1 MYLRDRYYRLIYLK
15 MNIYSYYKNSTPYYM
30 HNNALNL
37 SRNEINRL
45 YLMTHQLYTQNSTN
59 DLYNQT
65 LMTNSA
71 NNIYNRS
78 FL

>member
-1 MYLRDRYYRLIYLK
+1 
-15 MNIYSYYKNSTPYYM
+15 MNIYSYYRNPTPYYI
-30 HNNALNL
+30 HNNALHL

-45 YLMTHQLYTQNSTN
+45 YLMTHQLYTHNNTN

-65 LMTNSA
+65 LLTNSA

-78 FL
+78 FFR

>member
-15 MNIYSYYKNSTPYYM
+15 MNIYSYYKNPTPYYM

-45 YLMTHQLYTQNSTN
+45 YLLTHQLYTHNSTN

-65 LMTNSA
+65 LLANSA

>member
-1 MYLRDRYYRLIYLK
+1 MYLRDRYYRFIYLK

-45 YLMTHQLYTQNSTN
+45 YLMTHQLYTHNSTN

-78 FL
+78 FF

>member
-1 MYLRDRYYRLIYLK
+1 

-45 YLMTHQLYTQNSTN
+45 YLLTHQLYTHNSTN

-65 LMTNSA
+65 LLANSA

>member
-1 MYLRDRYYRLIYLK
+1 MPTYYI
-15 MNIYSYYKNSTPYYM
+15 
-30 HNNALNL
+30 HNNALHL

-45 YLMTHQLYTQNSTN
+45 YLMTHQLYTHNSIN

-65 LMTNSA
+65 LLTNSA

-78 FL
+78 FF

>member
-1 MYLRDRYYRLIYLK
+1 MYLRDRYYRFIYLK

-30 HNNALNL
+30 HNNATNL

-45 YLMTHQLYTQNSTN
+45 YLLTHQLYTHNSTN

-65 LMTNSA
+65 LLTNSA

-78 FL
+78 FF

>member
-1 MYLRDRYYRLIYLK
+1 
-15 MNIYSYYKNSTPYYM
+15 MNIYSYYKHPLPYYI
-30 HNNALNL
+30 HNNALQL

-45 YLMTHQLYTQNSTN
+45 YLLTHQLYTHSNTTN

-71 NNIYNRS
+71 MNTYNRS
-78 FL
+78 FF